1 MFTLIYHNGQFNRPD
16 TLVPFLQS
24 NVGGYPSLQVDCIT
38 PFPGTKD
45 DLIKAVCDYLNKVD
59 SDIEVTY
66 NVKSYPRTETNSKGI
81 FVNYLAMQIYVQQK
95 YK

>member
-24 NVGGYPSLQVDCIT
+24 NVGKYPSLQVDCIT

-45 DLIKAVCDYLNKVD
+45 DLIKAVCEYLNKID
-59 SDIEVTY
+59 PDIEVTY
-66 NVKSYPRTETNSKGI
+66 NVTSYPRTETDTNVG
-81 FVNYLAMQIYVQQK
+81 FVNYLVMQIYTQER
-95 YK
+95 YI